1 MSTAPVWAIVLNW
14 NGWEDTQRCVDS
26 LRSQDYPSLHVL
38 IVDNGSTDG
47 SPERLREACPDTAL
61 KVLPENLGFA
71 GGMNRGIEAA
81 MEQGAAFVLL
91 MNNDATLAPDAVSR
105 LVAAAAAEDAAM
117 AVPTIHYAEPRNEAW
132 YAGGALSPWTG
143 TAHHWSAPRVDAPHE
158 VSFATGCCMLI
169 RTAILPRVG
178 LLNERYFLYFEDL
191 EFCHRL
197 LAEGH
202 RILYVPEALAW
213 HAVGASTGSQRQKA
227 PALDYYDVRNGLFY
241 MTEQLRGLQLLSAL
255 AYFMGARLPRKVV
268 RILLKS
274 PRKSESLRAV
284 ARGLWDAIRRQGGAM
299 PRPPHPIKTG
309 RVAT

>member
-1 MSTAPVWAIVLNW
+1 MSAATVWAIVLNW
-14 NGWEDTQRCVDS
+14 NGWEDTLHCVAS
-26 LRSQDYPSLHVL
+26 LQEQDYPALHVL

-47 SPERLREACPDTAL
+47 SPERLQEASPETAL
-61 KVLPENLGFA
+61 LCLPENLGFA

-81 MEQGAAFVLL
+81 MENGAAFVLL
-91 MNNDATLAPDAVSR
+91 MNNDATLASDAVSR
-105 LVAAAAAEDAAM
+105 LVAEVTDTVAM
-117 AVPTIHYAEPRNEAW
+117 AVPTIRYADPRNEAW

-143 TAHHWSAPRVDAPHE
+143 TAHHWHVPRTEAPHE

-169 RTAILPRVG
+169 RAEILARVG

-197 LAEGH
+197 RAQGH

-213 HAVGASTGSQRQKA
+213 HAVGASTGSQRHKA
-227 PALDYYDVRNGLFY
+227 PALDYYDVRNGFFY

-255 AYFMGARLPRKVV
+255 AYFWVARLPRKVV
-268 RILLKS
+268 RILLNS
-274 PRKSESLRAV
+274 PRKAESLRAV
-284 ARGLWDAIRRQGGAM
+284 LQGLWHAFRRQGGAM
-299 PRPPHPIKTG
+299 PRAAHPIKTG